1 MLPCKYHIYFM
12 NICRAVVSGGAEV
25 TLAPPE
31 FDRSINP
38 FQTRRADYAPHT
50 ILLLAPPPDSKCY
63 LHLWTIVPPP
73 MIFPFKM
80 IRN

>member
-1 MLPCKYHIYFM
+1 MGGGTIVQSR
-12 NICRAVVSGGAEV
+12 RAVVSGGAEV

-50 ILLLAPPPDSKCY
+50 IYC
-63 LHLWTIVPPP
+63 
-73 MIFPFKM
+73 
-80 IRN
+80 